1 MGRAAASIQVPGRAA
16 DAEALWYDPMRWAA
30 WLDGFAHAAQVPDG
44 WPASGT
50 LLWTSRPGG
59 RGRVLE
65 EVVAYEPRT
74 GQTLRV
80 EDERLRGTQRVEFRP
95 ASDHVTIRV
104 ELEYELKERTPLSP
118 IVDLLFI
125 RRELTASLQRS
136 LAGFARERRG
146 DIELEDEATE
156 E

>member
-1 MGRAAASIQVPGRAA
+1 MGRAAASIQVPGRAS

-30 WLDGFAHAAQVPDG
+30 WLDGFAHASQVPAG
-44 WPASGT
+44 WPADGT
-50 LLWTSRPGG
+50 LLWVSRPGG

-95 ASDHVTIRV
+95 APGHVTVRL
-104 ELEYELKERTPLSP
+104 ELAYELKQRNPLTPLL
-118 IVDLLFI
+118 DRLFI

-146 DIELEDEATE
+146 DMEWE
-156 E
+156 EEPGS